1 MFQLMLDRCFGRSG
15 RTGPARVRTRWPGVV
30 EVAVLELR
38 RQHPSW
44 GARRIVYELA
54 VRRTV
59 AEALARQLK
68 DVWTQLSDAASG

>member
-1 MFQLMLDRCFGRSG
+1 MFQLMLDRCFGRSD

-38 RQHPSW
+38 RQHPWW